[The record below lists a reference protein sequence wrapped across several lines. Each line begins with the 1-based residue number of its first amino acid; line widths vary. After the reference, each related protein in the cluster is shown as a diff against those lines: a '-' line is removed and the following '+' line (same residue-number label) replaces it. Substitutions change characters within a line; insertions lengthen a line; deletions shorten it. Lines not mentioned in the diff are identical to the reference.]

1 MERLRCDVLSG
12 EHDST
17 THTSTSPPAPDPD
30 GDAMSWRPVTLGV
43 AAVGSGLVGG
53 VLFAFSSFVMP
64 ALRRIPPAQG
74 ISAMQS
80 INRQAPTFAFMSIV
94 GVTAIASA
102 GAGIHAVLNRD
113 EPGTAW
119 VGVGTVAYIAALA
132 ITGGFNV
139 PRNDRLATFD
149 AATPAAADYWS
160 TFLTEWVIGNHV
172 RTACCIVAAAS
183 YTAALRIT

>member
-1 MERLRCDVLSG
+1 MSG
-12 EHDST
+12 
-17 THTSTSPPAPDPD
+17 
-30 GDAMSWRPVTLGV
+30 RPIAIGA

-64 ALRRIPPAQG
+64 ALRRIPSAEG

-80 INRQAPTFAFMSIV
+80 INRQAPTFAFMSLV
-94 GVTAIASA
+94 GVTAAVSVGVGIDAIVNHEEP
-102 GAGIHAVLNRD
+102 GAG
-113 EPGTAW
+113 W
-119 VGVGTVAYIAALA
+119 VGVGTVAYLAALA

-139 PRNDRLATFD
+139 PRNDRLNTFD

-172 RTACCIVAAAS
+172 RTAACVVAAVS
-183 YTAALRIT
+183 FTAALRSA

>member
-1 MERLRCDVLSG
+1 
-12 EHDST
+12 
-17 THTSTSPPAPDPD
+17 
-30 GDAMSWRPVTLGV
+30 MSWRPVAIGA

-64 ALRRIPPAQG
+64 ALRRIPPAEG

-80 INRQAPTFAFMSIV
+80 INRQAPTFAFMSLI
-94 GVTAIASA
+94 GATAIVSV
-102 GAGIHAVLNRD
+102 GIGIHTALHRD
-113 EPGTAW
+113 LPGTAW
-119 VGVGTVAYIAALA
+119 IGVGTVSYLAALA

-160 TFLTEWVIGNHV
+160 TFLTEWVVGNHV
-172 RTACCIVAAAS
+172 RTACCVVAAVS
-183 YTAALRIT
+183 YTAALRST